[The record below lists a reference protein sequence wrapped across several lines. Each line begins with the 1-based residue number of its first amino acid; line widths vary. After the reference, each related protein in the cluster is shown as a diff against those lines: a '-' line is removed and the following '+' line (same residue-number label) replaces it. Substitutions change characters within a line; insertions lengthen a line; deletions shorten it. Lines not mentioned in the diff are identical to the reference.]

1 METDD
6 GKRGASGIVLS
17 LVESQPGELR
27 LVLDDVQNESGSG
40 CGPWRHHTLFTFKS
54 YSEQGIGNLDL
65 SEKELAD
72 IGFHVLSTYLERF
85 VSIPSSSQPAYN
97 KPMHATRR
105 KNPRA

>member
-6 GKRGASGIVLS
+6 GTRGTSGVVLS
-17 LVESQPGELR
+17 LVEGQQGELR

-54 YSEQGIGNLDL
+54 YSQESIGHLDL

-72 IGFHVLSTYLERF
+72 IGFQVLARLGALREHP
-85 VSIPSSSQPAYN
+85 V
-97 KPMHATRR
+97 K
-105 KNPRA
+105 